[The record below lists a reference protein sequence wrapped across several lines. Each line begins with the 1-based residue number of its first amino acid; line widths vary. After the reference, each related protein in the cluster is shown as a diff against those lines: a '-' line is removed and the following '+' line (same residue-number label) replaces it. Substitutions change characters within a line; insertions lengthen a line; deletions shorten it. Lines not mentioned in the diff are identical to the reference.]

1 MHKHVCQDF
10 AVTMM
15 PAAIVGARSRD
26 WQISSLLALS
36 YLAIGSK
43 KGI

>member
-1 MHKHVCQDF
+1 MRKHVRQDF

-26 WQISSLLALS
+26 WQVSWLVALS

-43 KGI
+43 KGV